1 MARFALD
8 QLDTLRTIV
17 DEGTFEA
24 AARRLHVTQSAVSQ
38 RIKQLERAAGQGLL
52 RRTTPVTTTDAG
64 DVLLRHARQVDLLTS
79 DALARLGG
87 GRLDGDDGG
96 DGASGDPV
104 PTTLP
109 IAVNADSTAT
119 WFLDALAVVPP
130 TGPVVFDLRRADQQH
145 TAELLRSGDVLAA
158 VTATREPVQG
168 CSSES
173 LGVMRY
179 RAVASPGFVERW
191 LGGGPDDPRTPARGP
206 LAHGR
211 PDDGKLDHGRTD
223 RAGLDRAPMVVFDRT
238 DDLQHDFVRRLTGRE
253 PLAPRH
259 HVPASADFARA
270 VVLGLGGGM
279 LPEAQAGPELD
290 AGRLVELAV
299 ADPVDVPLFW
309 QRWTLASPLLD
320 AVTDAV
326 RATARNALHP

>member
-38 RIKQLERAAGQGLL
+38 RIKQLERAAGQVLL

-79 DALARLGG
+79 DALARLGSG
-87 GRLDGDDGG
+87 GFDGG
-96 DGASGDPV
+96 DRASHDPV

-119 WFLDALAVVPP
+119 WFLDALAAVPP
-130 TGPVVFDLRRADQQH
+130 TVPVVFDLRRADQQR

-168 CSSES
+168 CSSEP

-191 LGGGPDDPRTPARGP
+191 LGGGPDGLGSVGATSAGATSGAGSTPGTS
-206 LAHGR
+206 
-211 PDDGKLDHGRTD
+211 DHGR
-223 RAGLDRAPMVVFDRT
+223 LDRAPMVVFDRT
-238 DDLQHDFVRRLTGRE
+238 DDLQHDFVRRLTGHE
-253 PLAPRH
+253 PLSPRH

-270 VVLGLGGGM
+270 VVLGLGWGM

-290 AGRLVELAV
+290 AGRLVELA
-299 ADPVDVPLFW
+299 ATDPVDVPLFW

-326 RATARNALHP
+326 RATARRALHP

>member
-8 QLDTLRTIV
+8 QLDTLRTVV

-38 RIKQLERAAGQGLL
+38 RIKQLERAAGQVLL
-52 RRTTPVTTTDAG
+52 RRTTPVTTTEAG
-64 DVLLRHARQVDLLTS
+64 DVVLRHARQVDLLTS
-79 DALARLGG
+79 DALARLGA
-87 GRLDGDDGG
+87 GRPDGGDDG
-96 DGASGDPV
+96 DDPV

-119 WFLDALAVVPP
+119 WFLDALAAVPP
-130 TGPVVFDLRRADQQH
+130 TVPVVFDLRRADQQH

-168 CSSES
+168 CSSEP

-191 LGGGPDDPRTPARGP
+191 LGARPSAGGTAEPRG
-206 LAHGR
+206 
-211 PDDGKLDHGRTD
+211 LDHGR
-223 RAGLDRAPMVVFDRT
+223 LDRAPMVVFDRA
-238 DDLQHDFVRRLTGRE
+238 DDLQHDFARRLTGHE

-270 VVLGLGGGM
+270 VVLGLGWGM

-290 AGRLVELAV
+290 AGRLVELA
-299 ADPVDVPLFW
+299 AGDPVDVPLFW
-309 QRWTLASPLLD
+309 QRWTLASPLLE

-326 RATARNALHP
+326 RATARHALHP

>member
-38 RIKQLERAAGQGLL
+38 RIKQLERAAGQVLL

-119 WFLDALAVVPP
+119 WFLDALAAVPP
-130 TGPVVFDLRRADQQH
+130 TVPVVFDLRRADQQH

-168 CSSES
+168 CSSEP

-179 RAVASPGFVERW
+179 RAVAAPGFVDRW
-191 LGGGPDDPRTPARGP
+191 LGGEPGAPETPALG
-206 LAHGR
+206 G
-211 PDDGKLDHGRTD
+211 LDHAR
-223 RAGLDRAPMVVFDRT
+223 LDRAPMVVFDRT
-238 DDLQHDFVRRLTGRE
+238 DDLQHDVVRRLTGRE

-270 VVLGLGGGM
+270 VVLGLGWGM
-279 LPEAQAGPELD
+279 LPEAQALPELD
-290 AGRLVELAV
+290 AGRLVELAP

-320 AVTDAV
+320 AVTGV
-326 RATARNALHP
+326 VLATARHALHP

>member
-38 RIKQLERAAGQGLL
+38 RIKQLERAAGQVLL

-79 DALARLGG
+79 DASARLGG
-87 GRLDGDDGG
+87 GGFDGG
-96 DGASGDPV
+96 DGADHPSHDPV

-119 WFLDALAVVPP
+119 WFLDALAAVPP
-130 TGPVVFDLRRADQQH
+130 TVPVVFDLRRADQQH

-168 CSSES
+168 CSSEP

-191 LGGGPDDPRTPARGP
+191 LGGGPDGLGSTGATSAGATSGAGSTPDAS
-206 LAHGR
+206 
-211 PDDGKLDHGRTD
+211 DHGK
-223 RAGLDRAPMVVFDRT
+223 LDRAPMVVFDRT

-270 VVLGLGGGM
+270 VVLGLGWGM

-290 AGRLVELAV
+290 AGRLVELAA

-326 RATARNALHP
+326 RTTARHALHP

>member
-38 RIKQLERAAGQGLL
+38 RIKQLERAAGQVLL

-87 GRLDGDDGG
+87 GGLDGG
-96 DGASGDPV
+96 DGADRASDDPV

-119 WFLDALAVVPP
+119 WFLDALAAVPP
-130 TGPVVFDLRRADQQH
+130 TVPVVFDLRRADQQH

-168 CSSES
+168 CSSEP

-191 LGGGPDDPRTPARGP
+191 LGGGPDDPQTST
-206 LAHGR
+206 HGR
-211 PDDGKLDHGRTD
+211 LDHGK
-223 RAGLDRAPMVVFDRT
+223 LDRAPMVVFDRT

-270 VVLGLGGGM
+270 VVLGLGWGM

-290 AGRLVELAV
+290 AGRLVELAA

-326 RATARNALHP
+326 RATARHALHP

>member
-38 RIKQLERAAGQGLL
+38 RIKQLERAAGQVLL
-52 RRTTPVTTTDAG
+52 RRTTPVTTTEAG

-87 GRLDGDDGG
+87 GRPDGG
-96 DGASGDPV
+96 DGADDASDDPV

-119 WFLDALAVVPP
+119 WFLDAVAAVPP
-130 TGPVVFDLRRADQQH
+130 TVPVVFDLRRADQQH

-168 CSSES
+168 CSSEP

-191 LGGGPDDPRTPARGP
+191 LGGGPDDPQTSARGP
-206 LAHGR
+206 LGHGQ
-211 PDDGKLDHGRTD
+211 PDYGWLDHR
-223 RAGLDRAPMVVFDRT
+223 RLDRAPMVVFDRT

-270 VVLGLGGGM
+270 VVLGLGWGM

-290 AGRLVELAV
+290 AGRLVELAP

-326 RATARNALHP
+326 RATARHALHP

>member
-38 RIKQLERAAGQGLL
+38 RIKQLERAAGQVLL

-87 GRLDGDDGG
+87 GGLDGGE
-96 DGASGDPV
+96 GADRASDDPV

-119 WFLDALAVVPP
+119 WFLDALAAVPP
-130 TGPVVFDLRRADQQH
+130 TVPVVFDLRRADQQH

-168 CSSES
+168 CSSEP

-191 LGGGPDDPRTPARGP
+191 LGGGPDDPETPALGE
-206 LAHGR
+206 
-211 PDDGKLDHGRTD
+211 LDHAR
-223 RAGLDRAPMVVFDRT
+223 LDRAPMVVFDRT
-238 DDLQHDFVRRLTGRE
+238 DDLQHDVVRRLTGRE

-270 VVLGLGGGM
+270 VVLGLGWGM
-279 LPEAQAGPELD
+279 LPEAQAIPELD
-290 AGRLVELAV
+290 AGRLVELAP

-320 AVTDAV
+320 AVTGAV
-326 RATARNALHP
+326 LATARHALHP

>member
-1 MARFALD
+1 MTRFALD

-38 RIKQLERAAGQGLL
+38 RIKQLERAAGQVLL

-87 GRLDGDDGG
+87 GGLDGG
-96 DGASGDPV
+96 DDADRASDDPV

-119 WFLDALAVVPP
+119 WFLDALAAVPP
-130 TGPVVFDLRRADQQH
+130 TVPVVFDLRRADQQH

-168 CSSES
+168 CSSEP

-191 LGGGPDDPRTPARGP
+191 LGGGPDGPETSARGS
-206 LAHGR
+206 LDHGR
-211 PDDGKLDHGRTD
+211 PDHGRLDHR
-223 RAGLDRAPMVVFDRT
+223 RLDRAPMVVFDRT

-270 VVLGLGGGM
+270 VVLGLGWGM

-290 AGRLVELAV
+290 AGRLVELAA
-299 ADPVDVPLFW
+299 ADLVDVPLFW

-326 RATARNALHP
+326 RATARHALHP

>member
-38 RIKQLERAAGQGLL
+38 RIKQLERAAGQVLL

-87 GRLDGDDGG
+87 GGLDGDGGG

-119 WFLDALAVVPP
+119 WFLDALAAVPP
-130 TGPVVFDLRRADQQH
+130 TVPVVFDLRRADQQH

-168 CSSES
+168 CSSEP

-179 RAVASPGFVERW
+179 RAVAAPGFVERW
-191 LGGGPDDPRTPARGP
+191 LGGEPGDPAAPALGE
-206 LAHGR
+206 
-211 PDDGKLDHGRTD
+211 LDHAR
-223 RAGLDRAPMVVFDRT
+223 LDRAPMVVFDRT
-238 DDLQHDFVRRLTGRE
+238 DDLQHDVVRRLTGRE

-270 VVLGLGGGM
+270 VVLGLGWGM
-279 LPEAQAGPELD
+279 LPEAQALPELD
-290 AGRLVELAV
+290 AGRLVELAP

-320 AVTDAV
+320 AVTGAV
-326 RATARNALHP
+326 LATARHALHL

>member
-1 MARFALD
+1 MTRFALD

-38 RIKQLERAAGQGLL
+38 RIKQLERAAGQVLL
-52 RRTTPVTTTDAG
+52 RRSTPVETTEAG
-64 DVLLRHARQVDLLTS
+64 DVLLRHARQIDLLTS
-79 DALARLGG
+79 DALARLGTG
-87 GRLDGDDGG
+87 PRDEDDT
-96 DGASGDPV
+96 ASNDPA

-119 WFLDALAVVPP
+119 WFLDALAAVPP
-130 TGPVVFDLRRADQQH
+130 AVRVVFDLRRADQQH

-168 CSSES
+168 CSSEP

-179 RAVASPGFVERW
+179 RAVASPGFVDRW
-191 LGGGPDDPRTPARGP
+191 LAGVPHDPETPRLGRLD
-206 LAHGR
+206 LA
-211 PDDGKLDHGRTD
+211 P
-223 RAGLDRAPMVVFDRT
+223 LDRAPMVVFDRT
-238 DDLQHDFVRRLTGRE
+238 DALQHDFVRRLTGRE
-253 PLAPRH
+253 PLSPRH

-270 VVLGLGGGM
+270 VVLGLGWGM
-279 LPEAQAGPELD
+279 LPEAQATPELD
-290 AGRLVELAV
+290 AGRLVELAPD
-299 ADPVDVPLFW
+299 DPVDVPLFW

-320 AVTDAV
+320 AVTVAV
-326 RATARNALHP
+326 RTTARRALHP

>member
-1 MARFALD
+1 MTRFPLD

-38 RIKQLERAAGQGLL
+38 RVKQLERSAGRVLL
-52 RRTTPVTTTDAG
+52 RRTTPVTTTEAG
-64 DVLLRHARQVDLLTS
+64 DVLLRHARQVDLLAS
-79 DALARLGG
+79 DVLARLGG
-87 GRLDGDDGG
+87 
-96 DGASGDPV
+96 DPAHRAEAGSDEHV

-119 WFLDALAVVPP
+119 WFLDALAAVPP
-130 TGPVVFDLRRADQQH
+130 TAPVVFDLRRADQQH

-168 CSSES
+168 CSSEP

-191 LGGGPDDPRTPARGP
+191 LSSDPAGRGDGAGATRARPSDGPDLARLG
-206 LAHGR
+206 
-211 PDDGKLDHGRTD
+211 
-223 RAGLDRAPMVVFDRT
+223 RAPMVVFDRA
-238 DDLQHDFVRRLTGRE
+238 DDLQHDFARRLTGHE
-253 PLAPRH
+253 PLSPRH

-270 VVLGLGGGM
+270 IVLGLGWGM
-279 LPEAQAGPELD
+279 LPEAQAHPELD
-290 AGRLVELAV
+290 AGRLVELAP

-326 RATARNALHP
+326 RATARHALHP

>member
-38 RIKQLERAAGQGLL
+38 RIKQLERAAGQVLL

-87 GRLDGDDGG
+87 GGLDGG
-96 DGASGDPV
+96 DGADRASDDPV
-104 PTTLP
+104 LTTLP

-130 TGPVVFDLRRADQQH
+130 TVPVVFDLRRADQQH

-191 LGGGPDDPRTPARGP
+191 LGGGPDDPETSARG
-206 LAHGR
+206 LLDHGR
-211 PDDGKLDHGRTD
+211 PDDGRIDHGRVD
-223 RAGLDRAPMVVFDRT
+223 HGRIDRAPMVVFDRT

-270 VVLGLGGGM
+270 VVLGLGWGM
-279 LPEAQAGPELD
+279 LPEAQACPELD
-290 AGRLVELAV
+290 AGRLVELAA

-320 AVTDAV
+320 AVSDAV
-326 RATARNALHP
+326 RATARKALHP